1 MTYTKTKTY
10 HKEVSIEV
18 DPIKDLAVFMHN
30 EYEKIA
36 KEKCWNTQKKTQVK
50 FDKLPE
56 ENKETMLEIAR
67 RVMNWFENQGVIG
80 FDDFHDSICIKKEV
94 FGK

>member
-10 HKEVSIEV
+10 HKEISIEV

-36 KEKCWNTQKKTQVK
+36 KEKGWNTQKKTQVK
-50 FDKLPE
+50 FDKY
-56 ENKETMLEIAR
+56 
-67 RVMNWFENQGVIG
+67 
-80 FDDFHDSICIKKEV
+80 
-94 FGK
+94 